1 MTRSLNDCAAPAK
14 LNLFL
19 HVTGRR
25 EDGYH
30 LLQSVFQLVDLQDT
44 LHFKL
49 RDDQAIVRTTPIES
63 LPPEQDLT
71 VRAARLLQSEAQVR
85 GLVVGG
91 ADIAIEKRLPMG
103 GGIGGGSS
111 NAATT
116 LIALNHLWG
125 TGLSRAQLMQ
135 LGLVL
140 GADVPFFLLGRN
152 AFVEGI
158 GEHLTPIQT
167 PELWFVLIHPGVNV
181 PTPQIFQSAELTRDT
196 KVVKIADFSDRLPG
210 FGKND
215 LQAVAARAFPPVA
228 DALDWLSHRANARM
242 TGSGAGVFATFA
254 SESDADTMHRQVPAT
269 WRAWKTKALAE
280 HPMAHLLPS

>member
-1 MTRSLNDCAAPAK
+1 MRELVDCAAPAK

-19 HVTGRR
+19 HVIGRR
-25 EDGYH
+25 DDGYH
-30 LLQSVFQLVDLQDT
+30 LLQSVFQLIDLHDT
-44 LHFKL
+44 LHFRL
-49 RDDQAIVRTTPIES
+49 RQDQAIVRSTEIDGVAA
-63 LPPEQDLT
+63 EQDLT
-71 VRAARLLQSEAQVR
+71 VRAARLLQTEARAR
-85 GLVVGG
+85 GLDVAGVE
-91 ADIAIEKRLPMG
+91 IAIEKRLPMG

-116 LIALNHLWG
+116 LIALNQLWG
-125 TGLSRAQLMQ
+125 TGLSRAGLMR
-135 LGLVL
+135 LGLAL
-140 GADVPFFLLGRN
+140 GADVPFFLGGGN
-152 AFVEGI
+152 AFVEGV
-158 GEHLTPIQT
+158 GEQLTPIQT
-167 PELWFVLIHPGVNV
+167 PERWFVLIHAGVSV
-181 PTPQIFQSAELTRDT
+181 PTPLIFQSPELTRDS

>member
-254 SESDADTMHRQVPAT
+254 SESDADTMHR
-269 WRAWKTKALAE
+269 
-280 HPMAHLLPS
+280 